1 MSNERKESEIRVD
14 QDIDPGE
21 PISALAGLEHDVSS
35 RFVNR
40 IRLTVQRRTTLSQ
53 LVSFFLSIPLLVLRE
68 LWSVL
73 RTRPN
78 PKSRGKDPN
87 DGEETS

>member
-1 MSNERKESEIRVD
+1 MSNERKASEMRDD

-40 IRLTVQRRTTLSQ
+40 IRHTVQRRTTLSQ
-53 LVSFFLSIPLLVLRE
+53 FVSFSLSIPLLVLRE
-68 LWSVL
+68 LWSML
-73 RTRPN
+73 TTRPN
-78 PKSRGKDPN
+78 PKGIGKDGD
-87 DGEETS
+87 DGEKTS